1 VSINCKFFVHIK
13 ELSSSDIPQWRFLNT
28 GSKKNT
34 LEMAELPVG
43 ILIVLCDYAF
53 SEICSMCSDN
63 NFDVLEIYFDGNNS
77 LVFIM
82 FLKWKQLNIFVK
94 IMYLNSESI
103 FYQCDREQG
112 KELHM
117 YQCYNISP
125 GSSCHVKQFCLC
137 ILTWL
142 NVGFIGLICD
152 SVTTLSIVFIV
163 NLCSTT
169 IMTMR
174 PHLVHDQRICFQ
186 FP

>member
-1 VSINCKFFVHIK
+1 MA
-13 ELSSSDIPQWRFLNT
+13 T
-28 GSKKNT
+28 T
-34 LEMAELPVG
+34 LL
-43 ILIVLCDYAF
+43 Y
-53 SEICSMCSDN
+53 
-63 NFDVLEIYFDGNNS
+63 
-77 LVFIM
+77 FIM
-82 FLKWKQLNIFVK
+82 FLNWKQLNIFVK

-117 YQCYNISP
+117 YQCNNILSP

-174 PHLVHDQRICFQ
+174 PHLVHDQRGFIFN
-186 FP
+186 FHRWILYKFYKLNLMSIFYGVFTI